1 MNMTLHSSINGK
13 IIVAHGEVSNEP
25 TEKQRGRD
33 ELIKRRSDGALYYLD
48 RIWVPLKGDVRT
60 LIMDETHKSRLK
72 AIRDRQKSY
81 VDKRRKPLECSVG
94 DHVLLKVS
102 PWKGVDTSHVS
113 NLKKC
118 LADPTL
124 QIPVDGIQVDT
135 KLNFVEKLVEILER
149 ELKKL
154 KWNRITIVKV
164 RWILKQGT
172 EFTWER
178 EDKTKL

>member
-72 AIRDRQKSY
+72 LNIRVHLAY
-81 VDKRRKPLECSVG
+81 F
-94 DHVLLKVS
+94 
-102 PWKGVDTSHVS
+102 S
-113 NLKKC
+113 NLRSLSGNGRNSNGLC
-118 LADPTL
+118 YET
-124 QIPVDGIQVDT
+124 T
-135 KLNFVEKLVEILER
+135 K
-149 ELKKL
+149 
-154 KWNRITIVKV
+154 
-164 RWILKQGT
+164 
-172 EFTWER
+172 
-178 EDKTKL
+178 D